1 MADGC
6 WGVSRAAWTG
16 KELREILNKLG
27 DDVAVEIDPAE
38 LALTE
43 RPQDQEEMAKARV
56 KKRCVD
62 MLRKKLKANEK
73 EGGAE
78 GAGKTLA
85 LRFCL
90 SPTELLVPPPAPTFA
105 THITFRLRNSS
116 GLLVAGCG
124 VG

>member
-1 MADGC
+1 ML
-6 WGVSRAAWTG
+6 GVGRAAWTG

-73 EGGAE
+73 EGPRE

-90 SPTELLVPPPAPTFA
+90 SPTELLVPPPLLPTSPSACAP
-105 THITFRLRNSS
+105 HLDYGRRPRSRMSL
-116 GLLVAGCG
+116 G
-124 VG
+124 

>member
-1 MADGC
+1 M
-6 WGVSRAAWTG
+6 SRAAWTG
-16 KELREILNKLG
+16 KELREILNTLG

-73 EGGAE
+73 AGGAE

-90 SPTELLVPPPAPTFA
+90 SPTELLVPPPAPTLA
-105 THITFRLRNSS
+105 THITFRLRTSS
-116 GLLVAGCG
+116 GLMVAGRG

>member
-1 MADGC
+1 
-6 WGVSRAAWTG
+6 V
-16 KELREILNKLG
+16 LNKLG
-27 DDVAVEIDPAE
+27 DDVAVSIEPAE

-73 EGGAE
+73 EGPREE

-90 SPTELLVPPPAPTFA
+90 SPTELLVPPPLLPTSPFA
-105 THITFRLRNSS
+105 CELIWIDGRRLRSRM
-116 GLLVAGCG
+116 GLG
-124 VG
+124 